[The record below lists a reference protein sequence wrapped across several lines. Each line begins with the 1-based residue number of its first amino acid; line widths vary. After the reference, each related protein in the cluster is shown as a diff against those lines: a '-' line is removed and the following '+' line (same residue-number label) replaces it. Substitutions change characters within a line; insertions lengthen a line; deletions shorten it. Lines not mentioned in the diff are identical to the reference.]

1 MIRRKDLYTSLSDS
15 AFRQPEKIALV
26 EAGTGRKVTY
36 AELLMKVDRAA
47 DMFWEHGIRK
57 GDRVAVVHR
66 NSIDVVVAN
75 YGLYKIGAICIPMNF
90 MVTKQEEI
98 QFILNNAGA
107 KAIVTQQEFIRH
119 YLKAQPELP
128 DLKYIFS
135 TDTIPETAQD
145 KPFVQLFWD
154 QIEKSTFHEAT
165 AGACARE
172 EDDAFILYTS
182 GTTGQPKGAMV
193 THGNL
198 ASNVISCAQ
207 IFKINDDD
215 VFLCLLPMFHSFA
228 WTTCVVIP
236 LYLNL
241 KVVIVANVMPATTW
255 LSAMGS
261 ENVTLILAV
270 PQILAVL
277 SKEAKGLKQLYLRF
291 WPFKH
296 VRFAVSGAAPL
307 TQEIKDRFEEKI
319 GVKILEGYGL
329 TETSPVVSVNT
340 EELQKIKSVGPA
352 IPAVSTIV
360 LDEDG
365 NEVPRNCEGELCVKG
380 PNVFRGYFGNPQAT
394 KDAFT
399 KDGWF
404 KTGDIVAIDDDG
416 FIFIKDRKKDMI
428 IIKGLKVFSA
438 QVEAI
443 INSCPGIAENA
454 IIGVPDGKGGEF
466 VKCYAVKTEGA
477 TLTDNDF
484 RKFLKLN
491 LDNYKRPRDFEFV
504 EKLPKNALNKVLKR
518 KLREEAVA
526 KIKEQLAAAAAAG
539 KPAETEA
546 E

>member
-15 AFRQPEKIALV
+15 AYRFPQKTALA

-36 AELLMKVDRAA
+36 LELLMKVDRAA

-57 GDRVAVVHR
+57 GDRVAIVHR
-66 NSIDVVVAN
+66 NSIDVVVAS
-75 YGLYKIGAICIPMNF
+75 YGLYKIGAVCIPMNF

-98 QFILNNAGA
+98 QFILNNSGA
-107 KAIVTQQEFIRH
+107 KALVTQAEFIRH
-119 YLKAQPELP
+119 YLKAQPALP
-128 DLKYIFS
+128 DLKYIFC
-135 TDTIPETAQD
+135 TDEIPQSAQD
-145 KPFVQLFWD
+145 KPFVQNFRE
-154 QIEKSTFHEAT
+154 QVEKSTFHDET
-165 AGACARE
+165 AGPCAGT

-182 GTTGQPKGAMV
+182 GTTGFPKGAMLR
-193 THGNL
+193 HGNL
-198 ASNVISCAQ
+198 ASNVISLAQ
-207 IFKINDDD
+207 LFKITEDDC
-215 VFLCLLPMFHSFA
+215 FLCLLPMFHSFA
-228 WTTCVVIP
+228 WTVCVVIP

-241 KVVIVANVMPATTW
+241 KVVIVPNVMPAKTW

-261 ENVTLILAV
+261 ENVTILCAV

-277 SKEAKGLKQLYLRF
+277 SKEAKGFKRLYLQF

-352 IPAVSTIV
+352 IPAVSTLV
-360 LDEDG
+360 LDEEG
-365 NEVPRNCEGELCVKG
+365 NEVPRNQEGELCIKG

-404 KTGDIVAIDDDG
+404 KTGDIVSIDDDG

-443 INSCPGIAENA
+443 INSCPGVEESA

-466 VKCYAVKTEGA
+466 IKCYAVKSDGA
-477 TLTDNDF
+477 DLTDDQF
-484 RKFLKLN
+484 RKFLKQN

-504 EKLPKNALNKVLKR
+504 SKLPKNALNKVLKR

-526 KIKEQLAAAAAAG
+526 KMKERAEHGATPEAAA
-539 KPAETEA
+539 
-546 E
+546 

>member
-26 EAGTGRKVTY
+26 EASTGRKITY

-57 GDRVAVVHR
+57 GDRVAIVHR
-66 NSIDVVVAN
+66 NSIEVVVAN

-107 KAIVTQQEFIRH
+107 KAVVTQQEFIRH
-119 YLKAQPELP
+119 YLKAQPALP

-135 TDTIPETAQD
+135 TDTIPETAQEN
-145 KPFVQLFWD
+145 PYVQLFWE
-154 QIEKSTFHEAT
+154 QIEKSKVHEAT
-165 AGACARE
+165 SGACACT

-236 LYLNL
+236 LYLSL
-241 KVVIVANVMPATTW
+241 KVVIVSNVMPATTW

-360 LDEDG
+360 LDEEG

-443 INSCPGIAENA
+443 INSCPGIAECA

-466 VKCYAVKTEGA
+466 VKCYAVKAEGA

-518 KLREEAVA
+518 KLREDAVA
-526 KIKEQLAAAAAAG
+526 KIKEQLAASAAN

>member
-15 AFRQPEKIALV
+15 AYRFPQKVAVV
-26 EAGTGRKVTY
+26 ESGTGKKLTY
-36 AELLMKVDRAA
+36 LELLMKVDRAA
-47 DMFWEHGIRK
+47 DMYWEHGIRK
-57 GDRVAVVHR
+57 GDRVAIALR
-66 NSIDVVVAN
+66 NSIDTIIAN
-75 YGLYKIGAICIPMNF
+75 YGLYKIGAIAIPMNF
-90 MVTKQEEI
+90 MVTKQEELL
-98 QFILNNAGA
+98 FILNNSGA
-107 KAIVTQQEFIRH
+107 KAVVTQAEFIRH
-119 YLKAQPELP
+119 YVKAQPSLP
-128 DLKYIFS
+128 DLKYVFS
-135 TDTIPETAQD
+135 VDSVPTIAQD
-145 KPFVQLFWD
+145 KEFVQLFWE
-154 QIEKSTFHEAT
+154 QVEKSTYHDET
-165 AGACARE
+165 AGACAQL

-182 GTTGQPKGAMV
+182 GTTGQPKGAML

-198 ASNVISCAQ
+198 ASNIISAAQ

-215 VFLCLLPMFHSFA
+215 CFLCLLPMFHSFA
-228 WTTCVVIP
+228 WTACVVLP

-241 KVVIVANVMPATTW
+241 KVVIVANIMPAKTW

-261 ENVTLILAV
+261 EKVTLLLAV

-277 SKEAKGLKQLYLRF
+277 SKEAKGFKRLYLQF
-291 WPFKH
+291 WPFKN

-307 TQEIKDRFEEKI
+307 TLEIKERFEEKI

-340 EELQKIKSVGPA
+340 EHLQKIKSVGPA
-352 IPAVSTIV
+352 IPSVSTLV
-360 LDEDG
+360 VDDEG

-399 KDGWF
+399 EDGWF

-438 QVEAI
+438 QVEAT
-443 INSCPGIAENA
+443 INTCPGIEECA

-466 VKCYAVKTEGA
+466 IKCYAVKQDGA
-477 TLTDNDF
+477 TLTDDQF
-484 RKFLKLN
+484 RKFLKQN

-504 EKLPKNALNKVLKR
+504 DELPRNSLRKVLKR
-518 KLREEAVA
+518 KLREDAIE
-526 KIKEQLAAAAAAG
+526 KMKQRLAEGA
-539 KPAETEA
+539 TE
-546 E
+546 ESDI